1 MWVECKEYLHTNTP
15 PFHHILIGGIPLKM
29 KASENPDDDNIIGKI
44 QIERQLKDIEVNP
57 TPPQVPVPVALKPS
71 VELDLEVYEA
81 ENRLLYVEK
90 KIEEEV
96 VEEPKKAFPEH
107 WGDLPKKID
116 GETELPD
123 GYGTGSQELAE
134 WIESKTRMD
143 EEENARETE
152 NRDALLSGA
161 EKSIDSGADADDE
174 SEGPNLYIIV
184 AVVILV
190 VVLAVA
196 FLFELRR
203 RSAPSPHNGSEPP
216 LSNYGFNPRHDHR
229 NRDLMFP

>member
-1 MWVECKEYLHTNTP
+1 
-15 PFHHILIGGIPLKM
+15 M

-71 VELDLEVYEA
+71 VELDVEVYEA

-96 VEEPKKAFPEH
+96 VEDPKKAFPEH
-107 WGDLPKKID
+107 WGDPPDKTE
-116 GETELPD
+116 GETELPG
-123 GYGTGSQELAE
+123 GYGTGSLELAE
-134 WIESKTRMD
+134 WIETKTRMD
-143 EEENARETE
+143 EEEEKARETE

-174 SEGPNLYIIV
+174 SKGPNLYIIV

-196 FLFELRR
+196 LLFWLRR
-203 RSAPSPHNGSEPP
+203 RYPPAPPPYDSHNGYSVQ
-216 LSNYGFNPRHDHR
+216 HDHTR
-229 NRDLMFP
+229 RDLLHPY